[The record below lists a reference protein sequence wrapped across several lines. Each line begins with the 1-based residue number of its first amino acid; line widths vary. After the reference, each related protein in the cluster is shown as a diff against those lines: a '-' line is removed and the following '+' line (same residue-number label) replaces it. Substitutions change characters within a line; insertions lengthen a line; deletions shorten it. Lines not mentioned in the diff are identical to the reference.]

1 MKRKILK
8 DVIVDRK
15 SKYTVVYNY
24 VENREQLDEFI
35 KILKQDKYF
44 KKAIFFS
51 GWQLS
56 ARTLLLFYF
65 PIIDKQL

>member
-1 MKRKILK
+1 MNKMSLDFWWKTPKMKRKILK

-44 KKAIFFS
+44 ITA
-51 GWQLS
+51 LH
-56 ARTLLLFYF
+56 TE
-65 PIIDKQL
+65 